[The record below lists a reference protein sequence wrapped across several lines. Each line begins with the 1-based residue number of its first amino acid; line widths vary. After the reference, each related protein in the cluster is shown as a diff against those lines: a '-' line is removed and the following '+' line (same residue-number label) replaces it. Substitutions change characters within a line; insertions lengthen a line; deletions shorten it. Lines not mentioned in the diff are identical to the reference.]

1 MHEFKLNKIYWHIV
15 SGSALYVSYIINT
28 NVQCICFLIG
38 ESVDNR
44 LYLSTESRPSHS
56 TRHQTE
62 LNDEN
67 IPTTGLNQSISALS
81 NRMLICFDQMKSN
94 AYSKIIKP
102 NFVQQTFIREYNIE
116 NMLKK
121 VFFRSMKFMNKTK

>member
-1 MHEFKLNKIYWHIV
+1 MYM
-15 SGSALYVSYIINT
+15 
-28 NVQCICFLIG
+28 FLIG

-44 LYLSTESRPSHS
+44 LYLASEFRPSHS
-56 TRHQTE
+56 NRHQTE
-62 LNDEN
+62 LNGEN
-67 IPTTGLNQSISALS
+67 IPTTGLNLSISALS
-81 NRMLICFDQMKSN
+81 NRMLISFDQMKTN

-116 NMLKK
+116 NMLKR